1 MPQKARLLIHSI
13 INSRKERSFLSF
25 CKMPFFFFSFWSGM
39 VLISVPKACE
49 QLWELRSLL
58 C

>member
-1 MPQKARLLIHSI
+1 MPQKPKARLLIHSV

-25 CKMPFFFFSFWSGM
+25 CKMLFFMSGM
-39 VLISVPKACE
+39 VLISVPEACE
-49 QLWELRSLL
+49 QLWELRSLP